1 MKKFTKILLA
11 VDLAPQSIL
20 MAHQARAMAEA
31 SGAEILAVHA
41 MRPFELMVEGMDVP
55 GAVVLEWYEAQKPLL
70 ERQLTAFCQ
79 EHLGACRYRTFLV
92 EGDPAG
98 EILRIAHAESADLV
112 VLATHGFGVFR
123 RLILGSV
130 AAKVLHDSPLPVL
143 TGAHLQEPR
152 PGSGTFRKIVVGV
165 DLAARTGEVL
175 AAARELGAEEIT
187 VVHAMPVVGDGVQ
200 PSMDPSWR
208 MALQAAVTT
217 TLQEAG
223 DRSGGAG
230 PVDSSRR
237 RRAGRRSRGDRSPLG
252 PLAAGPVD
260 RAGLL
265 DCPRVALPGAE
276 SLVQPANPD
285 LAELRNRV
293 RVVLQRHGA
302 GRAADL
308 GRKHRLAV
316 HPVFQQAT
324 PIP

>member
-11 VDLAPQSIL
+11 VDFAPQSIL

-217 TLQEAG
+217 TLQEAIEKEG
-223 DRSGGAG
+223 LTART
-230 PVDSSRR
+230 VIE
-237 RRAGRRSRGDRSPLG
+237 
-252 PLAAGPVD
+252 AAGPAQLI
-260 RAGLL
+260 R
-265 DCPRVALPGAE
+265 RVAVEQG
-276 SLVQPANPD
+276 
-285 LAELRNRV
+285 
-293 RVVLQRHGA
+293 
-302 GRAADL
+302 ADL
-308 GRKHRLAV
+308 VVIGRHSDHSLLGRLTAQAYSIV
-316 HPVFQQAT
+316 RESPCPVLSL
-324 PIP
+324 

>member
-217 TLQEAG
+217 TLQEAIEKEG
-223 DRSGGAG
+223 LTART
-230 PVDSSRR
+230 VIE
-237 RRAGRRSRGDRSPLG
+237 
-252 PLAAGPVD
+252 AAGPAQLI
-260 RAGLL
+260 R
-265 DCPRVALPGAE
+265 RVAAE
-276 SLVQPANPD
+276 Q
-285 LAELRNRV
+285 
-293 RVVLQRHGA
+293 G
-302 GRAADL
+302 ADL
-308 GRKHRLAV
+308 VVIGRHSDHSLLGRLTAQAYSIV
-316 HPVFQQAT
+316 RESPCPVLSL
-324 PIP
+324 

>member
-11 VDLAPQSIL
+11 VDFAPQSIL
-20 MAHQARAMAEA
+20 MAHQVRAMAQA
-31 SGAEILAVHA
+31 SGAEIVAVHA

-208 MALQAAVTT
+208 MALQAAVRT
-217 TLQEAG
+217 TLQEAIEKEG
-223 DRSGGAG
+223 LTART
-230 PVDSSRR
+230 VIE
-237 RRAGRRSRGDRSPLG
+237 
-252 PLAAGPVD
+252 AAGPAQLI
-260 RAGLL
+260 R
-265 DCPRVALPGAE
+265 RVAVEQG
-276 SLVQPANPD
+276 
-285 LAELRNRV
+285 
-293 RVVLQRHGA
+293 
-302 GRAADL
+302 ADL
-308 GRKHRLAV
+308 VVIGRHSDHSLLGRLTAQAYSIV
-316 HPVFQQAT
+316 RESPCPVLSL
-324 PIP
+324 

>member
-208 MALQAAVTT
+208 MALQAAVRT
-217 TLQEAG
+217 TLQEAIEKEG
-223 DRSGGAG
+223 LTART
-230 PVDSSRR
+230 VIE
-237 RRAGRRSRGDRSPLG
+237 
-252 PLAAGPVD
+252 AAGPAQLI
-260 RAGLL
+260 R
-265 DCPRVALPGAE
+265 RVAVEQG
-276 SLVQPANPD
+276 
-285 LAELRNRV
+285 
-293 RVVLQRHGA
+293 
-302 GRAADL
+302 ADL
-308 GRKHRLAV
+308 VVIGRHSDHSLLGRLTAQAYSIV
-316 HPVFQQAT
+316 RESPCPVLSL
-324 PIP
+324 

>member
-11 VDLAPQSIL
+11 VDFAPQSIL
-20 MAHQARAMAEA
+20 MAHQVRAMAQA
-31 SGAEILAVHA
+31 SGAEVLAVHT

-98 EILRIAHAESADLV
+98 EILKIAGAESADLV

-217 TLQEAG
+217 TLQEAIEKEG
-223 DRSGGAG
+223 LTART
-230 PVDSSRR
+230 VIE
-237 RRAGRRSRGDRSPLG
+237 
-252 PLAAGPVD
+252 AAGPAQLI
-260 RAGLL
+260 R
-265 DCPRVALPGAE
+265 RVAVEQG
-276 SLVQPANPD
+276 
-285 LAELRNRV
+285 
-293 RVVLQRHGA
+293 
-302 GRAADL
+302 ADL
-308 GRKHRLAV
+308 VVIGRHSDHSLLGRLTAQAYSIV
-316 HPVFQQAT
+316 RESPCPVLSL
-324 PIP
+324 

>member
-217 TLQEAG
+217 TLQEAIEKEG
-223 DRSGGAG
+223 LTART
-230 PVDSSRR
+230 VIE
-237 RRAGRRSRGDRSPLG
+237 
-252 PLAAGPVD
+252 AAGPAQLI
-260 RAGLL
+260 R
-265 DCPRVALPGAE
+265 RVAVEQG
-276 SLVQPANPD
+276 
-285 LAELRNRV
+285 
-293 RVVLQRHGA
+293 
-302 GRAADL
+302 ADL
-308 GRKHRLAV
+308 VVIGRHSDHSLLGRLTAQAYSIV
-316 HPVFQQAT
+316 RESPCPVLSL
-324 PIP
+324 

>member
-11 VDLAPQSIL
+11 VDFAPQSIL
-20 MAHQARAMAEA
+20 MAHQVRAMAQA
-31 SGAEILAVHA
+31 SGAEIVAVHA

-217 TLQEAG
+217 TLQEAIEKEG
-223 DRSGGAG
+223 LTART
-230 PVDSSRR
+230 VIE
-237 RRAGRRSRGDRSPLG
+237 
-252 PLAAGPVD
+252 AAGPAQLI
-260 RAGLL
+260 R
-265 DCPRVALPGAE
+265 RVAVEQG
-276 SLVQPANPD
+276 
-285 LAELRNRV
+285 
-293 RVVLQRHGA
+293 
-302 GRAADL
+302 ADL
-308 GRKHRLAV
+308 VVIGRHSDHSLLGRLTAQAYSIV
-316 HPVFQQAT
+316 RESPCPVLSL
-324 PIP
+324 

>member
-1 MKKFTKILLA
+1 MKQFTKILLA
-11 VDLAPQSIL
+11 VDFAPQSIL

-31 SGAEILAVHA
+31 NGAEILAVHA

-79 EHLGACRYRTFLV
+79 EHLGGCRYRTFLV

-98 EILRIAHAESADLV
+98 EILKIAGAESADLV

-152 PGSGTFRKIVVGV
+152 AGSGTFRKIVVGV

-187 VVHAMPVVGDGVQ
+187 VVHAMPVVADGVQ
-200 PSMDPSWR
+200 PSMDPSWQ

-217 TLQEAG
+217 TLQEAMEK
-223 DRSGGAG
+223 AG
-230 PVDSSRR
+230 LTAKTVIE
-237 RRAGRRSRGDRSPLG
+237 
-252 PLAAGPVD
+252 AAGP
-260 RAGLL
+260 AQLIH
-265 DCPRVALPGAE
+265 RVAAE
-276 SLVQPANPD
+276 Q
-285 LAELRNRV
+285 
-293 RVVLQRHGA
+293 G
-302 GRAADL
+302 ADL
-308 GRKHRLAV
+308 VVIGRHSDHSLLGRLTAQAYSIV
-316 HPVFQQAT
+316 RESPCPVLSL
-324 PIP
+324 

>member
-11 VDLAPQSIL
+11 VDFAPQSIL
-20 MAHQARAMAEA
+20 MAHQVRAMAQA
-31 SGAEILAVHA
+31 SGAEIVAVHA

-200 PSMDPSWR
+200 PSMDPSWQ

-217 TLQEAG
+217 TLQEAIEKEG
-223 DRSGGAG
+223 LTART
-230 PVDSSRR
+230 VIE
-237 RRAGRRSRGDRSPLG
+237 
-252 PLAAGPVD
+252 AAGPAQLI
-260 RAGLL
+260 R
-265 DCPRVALPGAE
+265 RVAVEQG
-276 SLVQPANPD
+276 
-285 LAELRNRV
+285 
-293 RVVLQRHGA
+293 
-302 GRAADL
+302 ADL
-308 GRKHRLAV
+308 VVIGRHSDHSLLGRLTAQAYSIV
-316 HPVFQQAT
+316 RESPCPVLSL
-324 PIP
+324 